1 MMGLSGRKHEASG
14 RTILTQAGEHAETRS
29 GFVCFF
35 AFGK

>member
-14 RTILTQAGEHAETRS
+14 RTQAGEHAETRS